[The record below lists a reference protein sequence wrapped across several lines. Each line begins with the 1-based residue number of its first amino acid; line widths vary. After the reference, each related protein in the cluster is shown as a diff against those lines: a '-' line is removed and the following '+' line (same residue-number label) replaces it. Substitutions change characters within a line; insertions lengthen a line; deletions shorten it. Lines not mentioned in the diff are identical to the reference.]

1 MAAQSGDALAR
12 PPVAAPGRDG
22 VTVDHS
28 RNDLI
33 GADSDQGAYRID
45 DFGWCVVAIHF
56 LRLTP
61 SMPSAFMSR
70 ATRFA
75 PTLALRSKLGMNPRP
90 TIGASGARVYRT
102 NPASQPHVLHGARRG
117 RPPMPRVEP
126 ARRDFEHAAHC
137 SNRMHGLMR
146 RYESED
152 FFGVVLASLANQAVA
167 FARISRSSCLFS
179 RLSFIA
185 LGARQNIAAPALTDP
200 RSCGGIPPDTA
211 VSFSAYGFLPS
222 QRLKCP
228 QKRVNFRLGLSH
240 KLRYLKI

>member
-1 MAAQSGDALAR
+1 MFGSNLSTLGRQAKCLGTKFHESGGVGQVHPAFFVTAICIVTRNLVMAAQSGDALAR

-75 PTLALRSKLGMNPRP
+75 PTLAL
-90 TIGASGARVYRT
+90 
-102 NPASQPHVLHGARRG
+102 
-117 RPPMPRVEP
+117 
-126 ARRDFEHAAHC
+126 
-137 SNRMHGLMR
+137 
-146 RYESED
+146 
-152 FFGVVLASLANQAVA
+152 
-167 FARISRSSCLFS
+167 
-179 RLSFIA
+179 
-185 LGARQNIAAPALTDP
+185 
-200 RSCGGIPPDTA
+200 
-211 VSFSAYGFLPS
+211 
-222 QRLKCP
+222 
-228 QKRVNFRLGLSH
+228 
-240 KLRYLKI
+240 